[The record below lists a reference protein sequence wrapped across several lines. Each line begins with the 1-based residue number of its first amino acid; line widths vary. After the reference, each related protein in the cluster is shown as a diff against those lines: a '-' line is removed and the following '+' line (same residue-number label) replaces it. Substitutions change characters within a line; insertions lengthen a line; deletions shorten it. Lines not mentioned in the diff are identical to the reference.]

1 MNIFEH
7 HLSEIRNILSL
18 SLYFSQNG
26 IVVAQEMHY
35 MLLLNWKI
43 RVDFIWGIEDV
54 IFTEDW
60 GREWSKRM
68 NGSFTPIVGA
78 NHFLQN
84 THAEEIVK
92 TILN

>member
-1 MNIFEH
+1 MN
-7 HLSEIRNILSL
+7 S
-18 SLYFSQNG
+18 YDNG
-26 IVVAQEMHY
+26 NVVAQEMHY
-35 MLLLNWKI
+35 KLLLNWKK

-54 IFTEDW
+54 IFTEVW

-68 NGSFTPIVGA
+68 NASFTPIIGA